1 MPIKT
6 KSSQAGKTMAPLVVL
21 DACTILNLL
30 RIDDEDSDFLL
41 KLIKNWRVCLPEQ
54 VFKET
59 KLHVRSDLY
68 TREKNDHVLIVVNRE
83 FDYRKTLDS
92 VIKKD
97 LDDDFER
104 VVKFSGHNY
113 KRENG
118 ELLCVALALV
128 KSREEEE
135 LVTIY
140 TDDYKAS
147 EEFRELCR
155 YHRIG
160 ELGDTLDLLTLLYW
174 LTPEQVFQYS
184 LYYSFIENLRAEYN
198 HQLRS
203 VVDKAEKL
211 LEQKKKSRC
220 NDRDLLANLGKIVE
234 GYRRPDVNQM
244 DAGVRYFQNGNKYKE
259 VKKIVE
265 NVDVKNVNR
274 QTVRIT
280 DHLRRLKD
288 YPIFKLA

>member
-6 KSSQAGKTMAPLVVL
+6 KLLQVGKKMTPLVVL

-59 KLHVRSDLY
+59 KLHVRSDFY
-68 TREKNDHVLIVVNRE
+68 TKEKNDHILVVVNRE
-83 FDYRKTLDS
+83 FDHRKTLDS
-92 VIKKD
+92 VIKND
-97 LDDDFER
+97 LGNEDFER
-104 VVKFSGHNY
+104 VVKFCGHN

-118 ELLCVALALV
+118 ELYCAALALV

-135 LVTIY
+135 MVAIY
-140 TDDYKAS
+140 TDDYKAI
-147 EEFRELCR
+147 EEFWELCR

-174 LTPEQVFQYS
+174 LTPETVFQYS
-184 LYYSFIENLRAEYN
+184 LYYSFLENLRAEYN
-198 HQLRS
+198 HQLKDVS
-203 VVDKAEKL
+203 ETVEAY

-220 NDRDLLANLGKIVE
+220 SDRDLLENLGKIVA
-234 GYRRPDVNQM
+234 GYRGANVDQM
-244 DAGVRYFQNGNKYKE
+244 DAGLRFFQDGNKYKE
-259 VKKIVE
+259 VRKMVE
-265 NVDVKNVNR
+265 NVDVKNINR
-274 QTVRIT
+274 QMKRIT
-280 DHLRRLKD
+280 DHFRRLKEFPM
-288 YPIFKLA
+288 YKLA